1 VRGISKETNQE
12 LHRGLLLIFLTESV
26 RNWKENTTGAPE
38 RTSAHTPY
46 ECKKSERK
54 STRSSTE
61 GLCLYPLLEV
71 EEISKGIDQ
80 ELHRGL
86 LLIFLISIRTKPGAP
101 QRTSAYIPDQKCEKS
116 LGKSTRSST
125 EDFCLYPLLEM

>member
-1 VRGISKETNQE
+1 VYDISKEIDQE
-12 LHRGLLLIFLTESV
+12 LHKGLLLIFLISI
-26 RNWKENTTGAPE
+26 NNKPGAPQ

-71 EEISKGIDQ
+71 
-80 ELHRGL
+80 
-86 LLIFLISIRTKPGAP
+86 
-101 QRTSAYIPDQKCEKS
+101 
-116 LGKSTRSST
+116 
-125 EDFCLYPLLEM
+125 